1 MKLDSLK
8 DLYVEQLRDLYNAE
22 KQLAEALP
30 KMAERATSA
39 ELKRALTTHLEET
52 RQHADRLERIF
63 QNLNEK
69 PTGET
74 CEAMQGLIK
83 EGNQVLKAK
92 GDEATIDAA
101 IIATGNRVEH
111 YEIAGYGTVRA
122 FARQLGR
129 EDDAKILQQILDEEE
144 KTDRLLT
151 EMAENMANPAAA
163 RRAE

>member
-1 MKLDSLK
+1 AAIRTISTPSTRRCSRRSPKAFGPERARGDGFAAHQNNPWEGRNGRIMKLDSLK

-63 QNLNEK
+63 QNLNGK

-74 CEAMQGLIK
+74 CEAM
-83 EGNQVLKAK
+83 
-92 GDEATIDAA
+92 
-101 IIATGNRVEH
+101 
-111 YEIAGYGTVRA
+111 
-122 FARQLGR
+122 
-129 EDDAKILQQILDEEE
+129 
-144 KTDRLLT
+144 
-151 EMAENMANPAAA
+151 
-163 RRAE
+163 